1 MKFMQINMKQAFVAC
16 VELNRYLTG
25 LDQFICF
32 ATEPYQKKGKLAG
45 IPSNR
50 GRISGSGKDTRTGI
64 LFGGSMEGISVEP
77 LSNPTVQWVSS
88 VRETI
93 LLC

>member
-1 MKFMQINMKQAFVAC
+1 MKSVQINTKKALVAN
-16 VELNRYLTG
+16 VELNKKLLTYS
-25 LDQFICF
+25 DFICF
-32 ATEPYQKKGKLAG
+32 VTEPYRAKGKLAG
-45 IPSNR
+45 IPGNI
-50 GRISGSGKDTRTGI
+50 GRIVGCRTDTRTGI

-88 VRETI
+88 ERETI